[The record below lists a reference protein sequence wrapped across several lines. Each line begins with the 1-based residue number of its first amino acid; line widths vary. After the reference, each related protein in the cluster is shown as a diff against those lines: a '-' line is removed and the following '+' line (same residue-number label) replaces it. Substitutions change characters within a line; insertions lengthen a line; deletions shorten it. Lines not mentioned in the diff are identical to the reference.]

1 MASQEST
8 AQIGIDVNLTK
19 IFLRKSLE
27 SLSLVEVEADRYFIC
42 RLLLRKP
49 SQPSCCGHQS
59 CHSCIDGKYSSI
71 NDDMDSSLLDVSAD
85 MIGETPKKKPTSPR
99 SFAKDVVKRFAI
111 ATPTSG
117 RVNATESLRWECG
130 SLSSAKLQEE
140 DQLITEWQP
149 EPSYPRV
156 TQVIIVWMI
165 PP

>member
-59 CHSCIDGKYSSI
+59 CHSCIDGKYRLGVWVIIFCKVTRGRSVDNRVAARAVIPKGYPGDHSV
-71 NDDMDSSLLDVSAD
+71 DDTPIVTGMQQPRVSGN
-85 MIGETPKKKPTSPR
+85 MVLVLVVPEGSPLVIFEVIMPSKEAAR
-99 SFAKDVVKRFAI
+99 RNRRKR
-111 ATPTSG
+111 
-117 RVNATESLRWECG
+117 
-130 SLSSAKLQEE
+130 KLQ
-140 DQLITEWQP
+140 Q
-149 EPSYPRV
+149 
-156 TQVIIVWMI
+156 
-165 PP
+165 

>member
-59 CHSCIDGKYSSI
+59 CHSCIDGKYR
-71 NDDMDSSLLDVSAD
+71 LGV
-85 MIGETPKKKPTSPR
+85 
-99 SFAKDVVKRFAI
+99 
-111 ATPTSG
+111 
-117 RVNATESLRWECG
+117 W
-130 SLSSAKLQEE
+130 
-140 DQLITEWQP
+140 
-149 EPSYPRV
+149 
-156 TQVIIVWMI
+156 VIIFCKVTRGRSVDNRVAARAVI
-165 PP
+165 PKGYPGDHSVDDTPIVTGAPGTDIVVNGKKCLNLETFNFLGFAHFAGNQ